1 MDLRSDARIVGAER
15 AVGQPRPEA
24 ADIGIEALG
33 PPGVDRVV
41 LGLDIGEI
49 RPEYRLAAEVL
60 AVVGAE
66 RAWDRRGVDQMIQPG
81 AAGRGE
87 KNSPPPIA
95 RRDPRHA

>member
-15 AVGQPRPEA
+15 AVGEPRAEA

-66 RAWDRRGVDQMIQPG
+66 RAWDRRGIDQMFERG
-81 AAGRGE
+81 AAGQAKIDSLAQMACR
-87 KNSPPPIA
+87 NQ
-95 RRDPRHA
+95 RD